1 MYIQPVVVAGAY
13 VYSYLLK
20 LLSVAAAVSIH
31 RDSGRCVYLQH
42 LLHVCVLPQLLKLP
56 VFPAVDFVVIRYTEK
71 RIGNECNS
79 LPYVRQPE
87 KA

>member
-1 MYIQPVVVAGAY
+1 
-13 VYSYLLK
+13 
-20 LLSVAAAVSIH
+20 
-31 RDSGRCVYLQH
+31 
-42 LLHVCVLPQLLKLP
+42 VLPQLLKLP

-79 LPYVRQPE
+79 VPYVMQPE